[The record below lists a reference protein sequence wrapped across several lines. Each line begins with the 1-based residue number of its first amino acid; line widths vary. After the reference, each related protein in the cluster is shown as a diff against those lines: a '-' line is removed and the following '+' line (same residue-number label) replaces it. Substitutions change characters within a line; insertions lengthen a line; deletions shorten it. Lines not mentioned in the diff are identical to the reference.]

1 MCIVLSKSGAVA
13 YAHLRLRAQK
23 GTNEQETRPAAVA
36 IATVILARYFIF
48 FKRRFWWYCWDGDL
62 GIIAYQHFELDCD
75 QIFVGSNTYSN
86 GTVFPYHLSSSAT
99 VDFLFMY
106 PSFQLQL
113 QLLWSKHACMNAS
126 DISRKSLI
134 RMR

>member
-62 GIIAYQHFELDCD
+62 GIIAYQNTSNLIVIRYLLGPIHIVMERCFRITCHHPQLWIFFSCIQVFSCSYNSCEVSTHAWMH
-75 QIFVGSNTYSN
+75 QIFQEN
-86 GTVFPYHLSSSAT
+86 
-99 VDFLFMY
+99 
-106 PSFQLQL
+106 
-113 QLLWSKHACMNAS
+113 LW
-126 DISRKSLI
+126 
-134 RMR
+134 